1 MKKFNWESAFLKPS
15 MSGPN
20 SPLKCFVA
28 LSHTRS
34 ESTVLM
40 MMSRSSALMRR
51 GGARVLVME
60 ILIIRNLIIRNKFSH
75 VYKEKVWR
83 SFNFIFL
90 KLSELNTI
98 YLI

>member
-1 MKKFNWESAFLKPS
+1 

-60 ILIIRNLIIRNKFSH
+60 ILKNSQFNNWKQIFP
-75 VYKEKVWR
+75 YKEKGR
-83 SFNFIFL
+83 RP
-90 KLSELNTI
+90 
-98 YLI
+98 

>member
-1 MKKFNWESAFLKPS
+1 MKKVNWEIVFFKPS

-34 ESTVLM
+34 ESTVLI

-60 ILIIRNLIIRNKFSH
+60 ILKNSQLNNLEKKSH
-75 VYKEKVWR
+75 TKKNEGDSKVK
-83 SFNFIFL
+83 N
-90 KLSELNTI
+90 
-98 YLI
+98 